1 MGRPILTVRTIGK
14 HISLPEPLNVRLE
27 KELYS
32 EAEQRIPFGAQ
43 QALFISLLE
52 QYFRK
57 LDKIR
62 AKAAVAESVETANS
76 AVEGG

>member
-1 MGRPILTVRTIGK
+1 MGRPMLTVRTIGK
-14 HISLPEPLNVRLE
+14 HISIPEHLNERLE

-52 QYFRK
+52 QHFRK
-57 LDKIR
+57 LDKLR
-62 AKAAVAESVETANS
+62 AKAAALEVVQASETT
-76 AVEGG
+76 VEGG

>member
-1 MGRPILTVRTIGK
+1 MGRPLLTVRTVGK
-14 HISLPEPLNVRLE
+14 HISIPEPLNDRLE

-52 QYFRK
+52 QHFRK
-57 LDKIR
+57 LDKAR
-62 AKAAVAESVETANS
+62 SKAAVVEAAQAAGN